1 MTYYFKFFA
10 LECKRFIRVFPYALL
25 GAMVLLFFIGTI
37 AFCASSSLYAAEGF
51 EVRKVAILS
60 EDRENP
66 YITFGMGIISQMD
79 STSSTLSFEFYEEEE
94 AYRALKNGDV
104 IAILYFP
111 DNVVDGIL
119 YGSNIPIEVIF
130 PTGNDISS
138 VFLTEITGA
147 FGSML
152 SSAQAAIYAST
163 DLYYALGMQS
173 ELSNAYDVINLTNIR
188 QVLDREDVFVYEQ
201 SGLEK
206 EITTMDYYTVS
217 GILFFF
223 LLFGSSFAFVMQPE
237 SEAFMQ
243 LHRSLKKSEFLYLL
257 CRMISCFLFYFLWC
271 FLLYFA
277 MEVLNSAFSLWPHF
291 TFKINGQMI
300 GYFLILSVFM
310 SAYNN
315 LIYFALKDITSA
327 ILALFFIGTG
337 MLLLSGGILPSV
349 FLPEQIRTLGQFLPS
364 AYLHRGLTE
373 CFLNGKDYPYLPL
386 ILYSLVFLFFTWLL
400 ARKGI
405 TQNWR
410 RK

>member
-1 MTYYFKFFA
+1 MTYYFKFFT
-10 LECKRFIRVFPYALL
+10 LECKRFIRVLPYALL

-37 AFCASSSLYAAEGF
+37 AFCASSSLYSAEGF

-79 STSSTLSFEFYEEEE
+79 STASTLSFEFYEEED
-94 AYRALKNGDV
+94 AYRALKDGDV

-111 DNVVDGIL
+111 ENVVDGIL

-152 SSAQAAIYAST
+152 SSAQAGIYAST
-163 DLYYALGMQS
+163 DLYYALGMQN
-173 ELSNAYDVINLTNIR
+173 ELSNAYNTINLTNIR
-188 QVLDREDVFVYEQ
+188 QVLDREDLFVSMQ

-223 LLFGSSFAFVMQPE
+223 LLFGASFAFVMQPE
-237 SEAFMQ
+237 SAAFMQ
-243 LHRSLKKSEFLYLL
+243 FHRSRKKSEFLYLL
-257 CRMISCFLFYFLWC
+257 CRMLSCFLFYLLWC
-271 FLLYFA
+271 VLLYFA
-277 MEVLNSAFSLWPHF
+277 LQIINTAFSLWPHF
-291 TFKINGQMI
+291 TFKLSERILC
-300 GYFLILSVFM
+300 YFLTLSFFM
-310 SAYNN
+310 SVYNN
-315 LIYFALKDITSA
+315 LVYFTLKDVTSS
-327 ILALFFIGTG
+327 ILALFFLGTG

-349 FLPEQIRTLGQFLPS
+349 FLPEKIRSFGQFLPT

-373 CFLNGKDYPYLPL
+373 CFFNGKEYPYLPL
-386 ILYSLVFLFFTWLL
+386 ILYSLLFLFFTWLL
-400 ARKGI
+400 ARKE
-405 TQNWR
+405 TTRWR